1 MLFYIGATEMDND
14 QDRIIIILAPT
25 HCGRTF
31 IEELSAIFIDRKAF
45 KRRMAAMF
53 YISKQRDFGDRHPEE
68 RNGKGRSPYE
78 GLGLVNPENG
88 SKYFY
93 PELRLLRIGNNIYLM
108 SL

>member
-1 MLFYIGATEMDND
+1 MDND

-45 KRRMAAMF
+45 KGGMTAMF
-53 YISKQRDFGDRHPEE
+53 DISKQRDFGDRHPEK
-68 RNGKGRSPYE
+68 RNGKGRSPDK

-93 PELRLLRIGNNIYLM
+93 AELRFLRIGNNIDLM
-108 SL
+108 GL